1 MRVAYAQ
8 LSTLRTF
15 EMEECNCV
23 YCCFSLSLFPF
34 ADSIVP
40 LFFFSRHPVQLL
52 CGNDMSFC
60 FNFHFD
66 MIFSCLPLHR
76 TFYFMRYQRQ
86 CLRTL
91 WTIFVHQI
99 WDFVKDGIE
108 LKRQNECHAFGW
120 FSWLSFAIYWIWE
133 RNFRGHIVQP
143 HSGPFFL
150 SFEQCFQAK
159 LLIACRMLN
168 VECVLRNSA
177 WIHLHSNST
186 LSFIPCSVWL
196 SFRCQSLR
204 MCAYACK
211 CPCIVV
217 ASNGTFAAEANTHI
231 NAESEGDGESV
242 RVCVC
247 MSKRTLGKFSGCT
260 YIQRLH
266 VCANKSQRHAHLI
279 AEKSKSFSSLAFLV
293 LNQLKKIYNKI

>member
-15 EMEECNCV
+15 EMEKCNCV
-23 YCCFSLSLFPF
+23 YCCFSLALFPF

-99 WDFVKDGIE
+99 WDFVKGGIE
-108 LKRQNECHAFGW
+108 LKRQNECHAFMTFVSHLLNLGKE
-120 FSWLSFAIYWIWE
+120 FSWPHCSATLWPLFSLFRAVLSSKTSNRMSNAE
-133 RNFRGHIVQP
+133 
-143 HSGPFFL
+143 
-150 SFEQCFQAK
+150 
-159 LLIACRMLN
+159 CRMCVTKLGLN
-168 VECVLRNSA
+168 SL
-177 WIHLHSNST
+177 T
-186 LSFIPCSVWL
+186 LKLNALFYPLFCSVEL
-196 SFRCQSLR
+196 SMS
-204 MCAYACK
+204 
-211 CPCIVV
+211 I
-217 ASNGTFAAEANTHI
+217 ASNVC
-231 NAESEGDGESV
+231 V
-242 RVCVC
+242 RVQ
-247 MSKRTLGKFSGCT
+247 MSMYCCS
-260 YIQRLH
+260 
-266 VCANKSQRHAHLI
+266 V
-279 AEKSKSFSSLAFLV
+279 
-293 LNQLKKIYNKI
+293 

>member
-1 MRVAYAQ
+1 
-8 LSTLRTF
+8 
-15 EMEECNCV
+15 
-23 YCCFSLSLFPF
+23 
-34 ADSIVP
+34 
-40 LFFFSRHPVQLL
+40 
-52 CGNDMSFC
+52 
-60 FNFHFD
+60 
-66 MIFSCLPLHR
+66 
-76 TFYFMRYQRQ
+76 
-86 CLRTL
+86 
-91 WTIFVHQI
+91 
-99 WDFVKDGIE
+99 
-108 LKRQNECHAFGW
+108 
-120 FSWLSFAIYWIWE
+120 
-133 RNFRGHIVQP
+133 
-143 HSGPFFL
+143 
-150 SFEQCFQAK
+150 
-159 LLIACRMLN
+159 
-168 VECVLRNSA
+168 
-177 WIHLHSNST
+177 
-186 LSFIPCSVWL
+186 
-196 SFRCQSLR
+196 